1 MNKTT
6 KIIIAIIISTGIT
19 GAVFAACPI
28 DSTMCVS
35 DLMDINTTPTFQ
47 TDSIM
52 NNTHT
57 NFPST
62 TNSNTSPQIR
72 NEVKSDYNTIQN
84 NTGTYD
90 ATCQFGTCLPS
101 SKNSSFPNM
110 R

>member
-1 MNKTT
+1 MKKIT
-6 KIIIAIIISTGIT
+6 KITTAIIISTGMAS
-19 GAVFAACPI
+19 AVFAACPI
-28 DSTMCVS
+28 DSAMCVS
-35 DLMDINTTPTFQ
+35 DLMNINTNTTFQ

-62 TNSNTSPQIR
+62 TNTNTSPLIR
-72 NEVKSDYNTIQN
+72 DEVKNDYNTIQN
-84 NTGTYD
+84 NTGIYD
-90 ATCQFGTCLPS
+90 ANCQFGVCLPA